1 MDIERTVH
9 LCQNA
14 RRRHA
19 NEFQL
24 ALQAD
29 AGNTATGNSG
39 NPARHLDTLTAAT
52 SPRWNADYSP
62 CPLDLP
68 AMKTPRIRTILLT
81 LAATWLT
88 SATAAVAASLTWG
101 VCGHPSPSQALWADY
116 ATQFATLEQR
126 GLKSYRFDVPL
137 TGDGSAAVQ
146 LLQALVPLS
155 HAHHITLH
163 PILYVPFTWGDATDS
178 GRYPN
183 SDAGLEAQG
192 YDRVAPIVQRFA
204 ADIRDWELQNELSLR
219 QGFKSGAGYTASD
232 YATPLAHQWA
242 AVLRGMSRAV
252 HDVGTRTGR
261 PLRTVVDTVYADFGL
276 IPFLEAQGARVDKL
290 AYHYYYGA
298 GTSPY
303 RISVPGGTVDVFAEM
318 KTIGKP
324 VIINELNAAE
334 IYAPLKGQ
342 PYDDAKAL
350 VSLKTHIAYLQN
362 QTEANIEGA
371 EFYEL
376 YDEPGKNAAE
386 SNFGLMKTP
395 TQAKTQ
401 MLVAAVATCATLSP
415 GEQAT
420 LVSQGLFSEAD
431 LAANQARC
439 QATGAA
445 RIR

>member
-1 MDIERTVH
+1 M
-9 LCQNA
+9 
-14 RRRHA
+14 
-19 NEFQL
+19 
-24 ALQAD
+24 
-29 AGNTATGNSG
+29 NT
-39 NPARHLDTLTAAT
+39 R
-52 SPRWNADYSP
+52 
-62 CPLDLP
+62 
-68 AMKTPRIRTILLT
+68 RIRTALLAF
-81 LAATWLT
+81 AATWLT
-88 SATAAVAASLTWG
+88 SAAAAATFTWG
-101 VCGHPSPSQALWADY
+101 ICGHPSSSQAIWSDY
-116 ATQFATLEQR
+116 ATQFTTLEQR

-137 TGDGSAAVQ
+137 TGDGSAAMQ

-163 PILYVPFTWGDATDS
+163 PILYVPFTWGDATDH
-178 GRYPN
+178 GRHPN
-183 SDAGLEAQG
+183 SDTGLEAQG

-219 QGFKSGAGYTASD
+219 KGFKSGTGSAASD

-303 RISVPGGTVDVFAEM
+303 RISVAGGTIDVFAEM
-318 KTIGKP
+318 KKIGKP
-324 VIINELNAAE
+324 VIVNELNAAE
-334 IYAPLKGQ
+334 IYAPLRGQ

-350 VSLKTHIAYLQN
+350 VSLKTHIGYLLNQN
-362 QTEANIEGA
+362 EANIEGA

-386 SNFGLMKTP
+386 SNFGLMKAP
-395 TQAKTQ
+395 AQPKTQ
-401 MLVAAVATCATLSP
+401 MLLATVATCAMLSAS
-415 GEQAT
+415 ERAM
-420 LVSQGLFSEAD
+420 LVSQGLFTEAE
-431 LAANQARC
+431 LAARQASC
-439 QATGAA
+439 QTTTAA
-445 RIR
+445 HTR